1 MASGH
6 ELAGEVQRHDLVGG
20 ADVEC
25 GDARRAAE
33 PAGELPLHLTAARV
47 LVELVHRRAHPQLGE
62 EARHRVAH
70 RALARRE
77 DHRRLLRRQSRHP
90 LCHGLLLG

>member
-1 MASGH
+1 MMMSV
-6 ELAGEVQRHDLVGG
+6 EPTSLPPMKKAGMGG
-20 ADVEC
+20 A
-25 GDARRAAE
+25 RPRPRAS
-33 PAGELPLHLTAARV
+33 LPLHLTAARV

-90 LCHGLLLG
+90 LRHRALARQSIELAI